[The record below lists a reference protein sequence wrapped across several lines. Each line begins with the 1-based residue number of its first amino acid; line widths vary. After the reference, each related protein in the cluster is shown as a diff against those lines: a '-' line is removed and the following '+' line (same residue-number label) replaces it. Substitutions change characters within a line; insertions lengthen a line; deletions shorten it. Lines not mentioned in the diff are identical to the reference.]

1 MEAMRLPLCIAVFA
15 SSSLALARPCP
26 KIDLQPKILTR
37 AGDSVAQGVLV
48 GWRAEWKRMSLPYDE
63 DVAKWTAASKPLT
76 TKELAPGLAILVA
89 DPAAT
94 AIADKQGKLVAQITL
109 EKSAAKPLAAPT
121 GFTITHTSANPK
133 TTRHVWS
140 NVSATFTA
148 APPKS
153 AVALVALAGGK
164 PVTYGL
170 VGTERTIE
178 VFGNSTC
185 NPHPAG
191 TAAPAPGQRVQLAWV
206 DSAGRMSKP
215 STAVKVAGRV
225 AN

>member
-1 MEAMRLPLCIAVFA
+1 MRLPLCIAVFA
-15 SSSLALARPCP
+15 SSSLALASPCP
-26 KIDLQPKILTR
+26 KIDLHPKILTR
-37 AGDSVAQGVLV
+37 DGDSVERGVLV
-48 GWRAEWKRMSLPYDE
+48 GWRAEWKRPALPYDE
-63 DVAKWTAASKPLT
+63 DVAKWTAAAKPLT
-76 TKELAPGLAILVA
+76 TLELAPGLAILVA

-94 AIADKQGKLVAQITL
+94 AIADKQGKLVAHVKL
-109 EKSAAKPLAAPT
+109 EKAAAKPLAAPT
-121 GFTITHTSANPK
+121 GFTVTYTSANPK

-170 VGTERTIE
+170 VGEGQVIE

-191 TAAPAPGQRVQLAWV
+191 TEAPAPGQKVQLAWV

-215 STAVKVAGRV
+215 SAAVKVAGTI